1 MSNSLKQRI
10 LDDMKTALRARDAR
24 KLGAVRLIVAAIK
37 QKEIDERIEAS
48 DADVLGVLDKMTKQ
62 RKEAIA
68 QFETAKRVDLVEAE
82 KFELCVLE
90 SYLPPQLSAPEILV
104 EVERAIA
111 ESNATQ
117 PKDMGR
123 VMARLKSKLSGRA
136 DMSEV
141 SRLVKAK
148 LQP

>member
-1 MSNSLKQRI
+1 
-10 LDDMKTALRARDAR
+10 MKTALRARDAR

-136 DMSEV
+136 DISEV

>member
-1 MSNSLKQRI
+1 LSNSLKQRI
-10 LDDMKTALRARDAR
+10 LDDMKAALRARDTR

-90 SYLPPQLSAPEILV
+90 SYLPPQLSEPEILA
-104 EVERAIA
+104 EVERAVA
-111 ESNATQ
+111 ESDATQ

-123 VMARLKSKLSGRA
+123 VMAHLKSRLSGRA